1 LFYRDRWLY
10 GRRIKDIA
18 SNLLAKVHPR
28 QIASRTVKEGV
39 TGEWLRDYGMDL
51 GAAAVAEFF
60 HLWHVLAMVQ
70 LVPPQED
77 AIV

>member
-18 SNLLAKVHPR
+18 PNLLAKVHPR
-28 QIASRTVKEGV
+28 QIASHTVKERIM
-39 TGEWLRDYGMDL
+39 GEWLRDYGTDL
-51 GAAAVAEFF
+51 GATTVAEFF
-60 HLWHVLAMVQ
+60 HLWHVLAKVQ
-70 LVPPQED
+70 LVPPHED